1 MNKKGF
7 TLVELLGVIA
17 ILAIIIGISFAIFS
31 RTRQDVLEQEL
42 ANVVSYIEAQAEN
55 YANDTNITV
64 VSVEDLILDGY
75 IEPDDETDIYNPV
88 TGESL
93 NCYVVRSTY
102 EDGKFS
108 ASLTLEADNYLNRN
122 ETSGTCRPYEQE
134 GLLSIGVQEINEEN
148 NNLNEVNLE
157 AGFSLYDNRWLND
170 NVYLAALEGN
180 SLFDK
185 EEATYEWRS
194 NYGSIS
200 ADSITKTAVSNGVV
214 SKIPYTVTVRW
225 QEDGKYVESS
235 ASTTI
240 NIDKEAPKI
249 TDINVPESTEW
260 STSKTIII
268 TATDGDGSGLYG
280 IYYAENLEEC
290 STNKADYTPIDGTTY
305 TKDAT
310 SMGTFQ
316 ACAMDN
322 VGNVSQLSQEF
333 IISNVDGNIS
343 HIELIGD
350 PPNTDED
357 GNINWINKV
366 TLTGSAY
373 DSQSGIVS
381 YGFANSANE
390 DETLPKTP
398 SPKPTTAEVRDQLE
412 VTQNGTYYF
421 CAKDALDNHECAE
434 YTVSNI
440 DTIKPTGTL
449 SINQRESDYISGQS
463 KYAFSFVL
471 NISVNDVA
479 DTKTG
484 DTASKT
490 SGLNGYQITTS
501 SSTPQDWIAI
511 DTEEDDKYTT
521 TYTVNENAT
530 YYLWI
535 RDKAGNTNYTTFKVS
550 DVVEE
555 TTRSKTVSNI
565 RSEISSTISKSE
577 YISEA
582 VYLDSVTIN
591 SGGGRVSSK
600 SLSNHNVNF
609 TVTGGNTYTGLR
621 DSTCNR
627 TADSYP
633 ARVDSYEDCE
643 CDRGD
648 RLSGGRCVGSR
659 GASYTLTGNNSTMTC
674 FCNNGVTNGCSDPGA
689 TTPCAAGYYRTND
702 AYGCTFTLRDGQTCS
717 GSKVQ
722 QTGHCYATCYFD
734 DYPPSCRTITNYYC
748 SGDDR
753 LSNRTCYGCDYDE
766 RYSGGR
772 CYYDCQVEY
781 DYWQYSVTITY
792 YRLKQVKYG

>member
-17 ILAIIIGISFAIFS
+17 ILAIIIGISFAIY
-31 RTRQDVLEQEL
+31 TRVRHDVLNQEL
-42 ANVVSYIEAQAEN
+42 ENTISYIEAQAEN

-64 VSVEDLILDGY
+64 VSVEDLILNGY
-75 IEPDDETDIYNPV
+75 VEPDDETDIYNPV
-88 TGESL
+88 DNSSL
-93 NCYVVRSTY
+93 NCYLVRSTY
-102 EDGKFS
+102 EDGEFT
-108 ASLTLEADNYLNRN
+108 SLLEIKDENLLERN
-122 ETSGTCRPYEQE
+122 DGTCSKYQKD
-134 GLLSIGVQEINEEN
+134 GLASIGVQEISEEN
-148 NNLNEVNLE
+148 NNLEGINDEV
-157 AGFSLYDNRWLND
+157 GFKLLDDNTWFKN
-170 NVYLAALEGN
+170 NVYLAVLEGN
-180 SLFDK
+180 TPFDK
-185 EEATYEWRS
+185 EGATYEWRS
-194 NYGSIS
+194 NYGTTTT
-200 ADSITKTAVSNGVV
+200 DSTTQTAVSAGVA
-214 SKIPYTVTVRW
+214 SQIPYTVTVRW
-225 QEDGKYVESS
+225 QEEGNNLEKS
-235 ASTTI
+235 ASATI
-240 NIDKEAPKI
+240 KIDREAPRI
-249 TDINVPESTEW
+249 IGIEVPDSTEW
-260 STSKTIII
+260 TTKKTVTI
-268 TATDGDGSGLYG
+268 TATDGNGSGLYG
-280 IYYAENLEEC
+280 IYVGKDLTEC
-290 STNKADYTPIDGTTY
+290 SENKEDYDPVTGETFTEDIVE
-305 TKDAT
+305 
-310 SMGTFQ
+310 MGTYR
-316 ACAMDN
+316 ACVIDN
-322 VGNVSQLSQEF
+322 VGNVSN
-333 IISNVDGNIS
+333 ISDAFEITNVDGSIS
-343 HIELIGD
+343 HIDLIGN
-350 PPNTDED
+350 PTNTDED

-366 TLTGSAY
+366 TLTGTTY

-381 YGFANSANE
+381 YGFANSDSK
-390 DETLPKTP
+390 DETLPHSIAKTT
-398 SPKPTTAEVRDQLE
+398 SQISEQKE

-421 CAKDALDNHECAE
+421 CAKDDLGNHGCAN

-440 DTIKPTGTL
+440 DTIKPTGKLT
-449 SINQRESDYISGQS
+449 INQRESDYIPGSGQS

-471 NISVNDVA
+471 NVSVNDVA

-511 DTEEDDKYTT
+511 DTEEDDTYTT

-550 DVVEE
+550 DVVER

-582 VYLDSVTIN
+582 VYLDSVTIS

-633 ARVDSYEDCE
+633 AHVDSYEDCE

-689 TTPCAAGYYRTND
+689 STPCAPGYYRTND
-702 AYGCTFTLRDGQTCS
+702 AYGCTFTLRDGQSCT

-734 DYPPSCRTITNYYC
+734 DYPPSCRTITDYYC
-748 SGDDR
+748 SGNDS
-753 LSNRTCYGCDYDE
+753 LSYRTCYGCDYGE
-766 RYSGGR
+766 RLSSGR

-781 DYWQYSVTITY
+781 DYWKYSVTITY
-792 YRLKQVKYG
+792 YKLK